1 MEYQIQ
7 PVSRSGM
14 LCGVAALIGLAGC
27 DPCTPNPCGDKSFC
41 NGEEKCMASGGFLPC
56 RPGDPVIC
64 NDGEVCSEDLRACV
78 EAECTTNE
86 DSDDGES
93 CVPLTTDPPCTA
105 IGFAGVIL
113 IVTDKN
119 GDTVT
124 GAMITLTVKDVTET
138 ATTGRSGIYVGP
150 DRSGLH
156 TMVIE
161 ADGYAPVTIEA
172 VVQEFDCLHNQ
183 VTLGVALTRL

>member
-1 MEYQIQ
+1 
-7 PVSRSGM
+7 M
-14 LCGVAALIGLAGC
+14 LCGVAALIDLAGC
-27 DPCTPNPCGDKSFC
+27 DLCSPNACGDNSFC

-64 NDGEVCSEDLRACV
+64 NDGEVCREDLRACV
-78 EAECTTNE
+78 EAESTTNE
-86 DSDDGES
+86 DCDDGEG
-93 CVPLTTDPPCTA
+93 CTEDLCLLNECLN
-105 IGFAGVIL
+105 GFAGVIL
-113 IVTDKN
+113 IVTDEN
-119 GDTVT
+119 GDPVT
-124 GAMITLTVKDVTET
+124 GVMTTLTVKDGTET
-138 ATTGRSGIYVGP
+138 ATTGSSGIYVGP

-172 VVQEFDCLHNQ
+172 VVQGFDCLHDQ